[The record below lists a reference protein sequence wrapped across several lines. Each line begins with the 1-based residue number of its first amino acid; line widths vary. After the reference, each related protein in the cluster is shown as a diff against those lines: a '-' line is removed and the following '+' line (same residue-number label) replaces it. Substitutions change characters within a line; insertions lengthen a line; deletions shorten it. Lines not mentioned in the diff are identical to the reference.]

1 MDNENYKEQLA
12 QQIMELLNDD
22 AEGKYFENG
31 YIEHLMQEYEK
42 IVEIENTLWAK
53 VKTRLKG
60 VKTVKDYRSM
70 CQLLD
75 EPEKKNKEY
84 KEEQIALWRECFS
97 FKMDGRKF
105 TRIKILSDDEH
116 DSLVLKRKFS
126 NNAFYTFCVFLYQYC
141 LRDTDLKGYNSVYY
155 GTTHDIALAI
165 GYINSAFKYYRWNK
179 EDYANQIENNI
190 LLERID
196 KKPFLKDKR
205 DEIKKGRVAELEDG
219 QKVTFEN
226 LAKINHFEKSTLS
239 KVSKDIDYQVYSYQR
254 KVDEIFDTLSKD
266 ESFVCQDGYIGLFIS
281 SSVPKEYYSKIY
293 RKDNKFYYDIDGT
306 TFQVTYEERPLNM
319 NTEFPI
325 YFNLRWQA
333 LENLNLTRESLYG
346 HYEEYNQEMMFLLLK
361 NLGVLSVYKTHV
373 VIFSKLALKKQLE
386 SYSPALLGTLSN
398 PDFYGIQV
406 KQNIEKSNEDSITV
420 FKQHSENTEKKR
432 SPDNIFDKSLKSKV
446 SVQSKTTDFM
456 NRQMIS
462 DLIAINAKSIFP
474 DGITVENFN
483 DYENTVWK
491 KLFSE
496 SDKKIGNYLKVYKT
510 L

>member
-239 KVSKDIDYQVYSYQR
+239 KVSKDIDYQVYSYQ
-254 KVDEIFDTLSKD
+254 IAL
-266 ESFVCQDGYIGLFIS
+266 Y
-281 SSVPKEYYSKIY
+281 SVK
-293 RKDNKFYYDIDGT
+293 
-306 TFQVTYEERPLNM
+306 TF
-319 NTEFPI
+319 
-325 YFNLRWQA
+325 
-333 LENLNLTRESLYG
+333 
-346 HYEEYNQEMMFLLLK
+346 
-361 NLGVLSVYKTHV
+361 
-373 VIFSKLALKKQLE
+373 
-386 SYSPALLGTLSN
+386 SP
-398 PDFYGIQV
+398 
-406 KQNIEKSNEDSITV
+406 
-420 FKQHSENTEKKR
+420 
-432 SPDNIFDKSLKSKV
+432 
-446 SVQSKTTDFM
+446 
-456 NRQMIS
+456 
-462 DLIAINAKSIFP
+462 
-474 DGITVENFN
+474 
-483 DYENTVWK
+483 
-491 KLFSE
+491 
-496 SDKKIGNYLKVYKT
+496 
-510 L
+510 